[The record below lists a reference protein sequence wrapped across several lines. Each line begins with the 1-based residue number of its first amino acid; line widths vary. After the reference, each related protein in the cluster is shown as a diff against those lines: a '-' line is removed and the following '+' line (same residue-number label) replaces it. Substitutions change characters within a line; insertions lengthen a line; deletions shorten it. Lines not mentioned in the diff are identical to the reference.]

1 MAPGMDRNFKCIAL
15 DICTLNCDFNE
26 TKHDKSKLLSLSITF
41 SLVRPA
47 CDIAISGLGWIAVE
61 PIGGSDTHRET
72 DSEQAGEL
80 HLAVHVPK
88 PVEVFL
94 RPPMP
99 VGKAGEE
106 WYQYQELTEKEE
118 ELRPKWFY

>member
-1 MAPGMDRNFKCIAL
+1 MD
-15 DICTLNCDFNE
+15 
-26 TKHDKSKLLSLSITF
+26 
-41 SLVRPA
+41 RPA

-61 PIGGSDTHRET
+61 PVCGADLDGIIDG
-72 DSEQAGEL
+72 EQAGGL
-80 HLAVHVPK
+80 HFAVHVPK
-88 PVEVFL
+88 PVEIFI
-94 RPPMP
+94 RPPLP